1 MQKKYELL
9 IIFSTKEKKEVS
21 LMKNSSREK
30 IEAHNFTILSEQ
42 EMGNRSLAYPI
53 NKQKEGFYQIF
64 YISPKNETPEVNE
77 LLKDFRRDPDILRA
91 LVFVYDEKRIERIKQ
106 KEEGFKRRKI
116 ELENKKRMQAE
127 QSSKQTITEE
137 AFENPEVKE
146 EGENE

>member
-9 IIFSTKEKKEVS
+9 IIYSTKEKKDVN

-42 EMGNRSLAYPI
+42 EMGNRNLAYPI

-64 YISPKNETPEVNE
+64 YISPKNEKPEVNE
-77 LLKDFRRDPDILRA
+77 LLKDFRRDPDILRP
-91 LVFVYDEKRIERIKQ
+91 LIFVYDEGRIERVKQ
-106 KEEGFKRRKI
+106 KEEEFKRRKI

-127 QSSKQTITEE
+127 QANSQNITEE
-137 AFENPEVKE
+137 TFQNPEMKE
-146 EGENE
+146 EGKDE